1 MNQTS
6 MSAGIDQRSD
16 KAINMSIKLVQ
27 KLYILDSELYLNS
40 NDDVTPPV
48 PPMCNEL
55 WEAEVKEPIGL

>member
-40 NDDVTPPV
+40 NDDVTQHTKYKNLKKGGRV
-48 PPMCNEL
+48 RKL
-55 WEAEVKEPIGL
+55 